1 MKLMNH
7 KAFGDQG
14 EALAKQYL
22 EDKGYKI
29 LQENYRTKIGEIDLI
44 VTKEHQLV
52 FVEVKTRRSRN
63 YGKGFEAVNFKK
75 QQTLQRV
82 ATQYLAYQKNNI
94 KSNLSMR
101 FDVMDI
107 FIKGDDVSFDHIE
120 NAF

>member
-1 MKLMNH
+1 MNH
-7 KAFGDQG
+7 KAFGDRG
-14 EALAKQYL
+14 EALARQYL
-22 EDKGYKI
+22 ADKGYTI
-29 LQENYRTKIGEIDLI
+29 LQQNYRTKIGEIDLI
-44 VTKEHQLV
+44 VSKEDLLV

-82 ATQYLAYQKNNI
+82 ATQYLAYRKNNL

-107 FIKGDDVSFDHIE
+107 FINGDKVLIDHIE